1 MERINSSALSPRFLL
16 GQPNRSAL
24 ILSGFA
30 AAICCVPQVL
40 AQAPDQTDDPSASA
54 LTTPTTEVPI
64 EVDAWSDGIWTAA
77 MSGDQAMLDEYLA
90 NVPATAQ
97 PGRAQALRDAIDSY
111 RSHLNAA
118 SVDRTEDRDAALE
131 RLKEHLAA
139 DEIVKALT
147 AAVEVQTLADDWDEM
162 LQIEQMQMLLS
173 RSQSDWK
180 EALEAGDLLLAQDLL
195 YRLRTLNEDIG
206 EPEAYKRYDNALDDV
221 NRRISLL
228 AQYAQRTL
236 HELRREEMARY
247 APEEEFPE
255 FNDAFA
261 GEWKERLRNIN
272 DRMLKR
278 ALVMASRDHIAA
290 GGWKPLLEGG
300 LESLRIFVTT
310 AALKENFEGL
320 GKLEMVDRFDA
331 FLEIHEKRIQDM
343 PDDALNGETCRRLID
358 EVLLANNRTVQI
370 EPAVIIREFGDG
382 AMYRLEKDFQDEYS
396 QVIWPEELRR
406 FQQQVDGDFVGVG
419 ILIRHDDRRRIMIV
433 NPLEGSPAAR
443 SGIKAGDII
452 LGVEDKDTVGWS
464 LNQAVD
470 EITGPADQEVTL
482 KIEREGLD
490 EPFDV
495 AVMRDQIKMRSV
507 NGWWKNELSAEG
519 EPDWDW
525 FIDETD
531 GIGYIRLTSFN
542 EDSFQD
548 FLTALQ
554 EMHEERPLNGLIL
567 DLRFN
572 PGGLLRSA
580 VEFTNLFVES
590 GTIVSGEDRNR
601 NKVWELSAEPGR
613 AACMG
618 LPTVV
623 LVNRGS
629 ASASE
634 IVAGALKAHSA
645 AVVLGERS
653 FGKGSV
659 QTVHDLSSPFSQ
671 AAVKLTTQYYV
682 LPPLPGES
690 TGRLVH
696 KKPGSD
702 DWGVNPHI
710 SVEMAPEQ
718 IMDATELRR
727 KADFIEEWVAE
738 DDREAR
744 PEVGPLVLE
753 GKDPQL
759 EMGLLLLKAR
769 VLKDRRNPDLLV
781 ESSEVSN

>member
-1 MERINSSALSPRFLL
+1 MARINSNVLSSRFLT
-16 GQPNRSAL
+16 QPARSAL

-30 AAICCVPQVL
+30 AATCLTPQVL
-40 AQAPDQTDDPSASA
+40 GQAPGQTEEAQAPAVSTSVPV
-54 LTTPTTEVPI
+54 EVPV
-64 EVDAWSDGIWTAA
+64 EVEAWSDGLWTAA
-77 MSGDQAMLDEYLA
+77 ISGDQALLDEYLA

-97 PGRAQALRDAIDSY
+97 PGRGQALREAIDSY

-118 SVDRTEDRDAALE
+118 SEDRSEDRDAALE

-139 DEIVKALT
+139 DEMVKGLT

-162 LQIEQMQMLLS
+162 LEIEQVQMLLA

-180 EALEAGDLLLAQDLL
+180 AAMEEGDLLLAQDLL

-310 AALKENFEGL
+310 VALKENFEGL
-320 GKLEMVDRFDA
+320 GKPEMVDRFDA

-370 EPAVIIREFGDG
+370 EPEVIIREFGDG
-382 AMYRLEKDFQDEYS
+382 AMYRLEKEFQDEYS

-507 NGWWKNELSAEG
+507 NGWWKNELSDEG

-525 FIDETD
+525 FIDESD

-590 GTIVSGEDRNR
+590 GTIVSGEDRDR
-601 NKVWELSAEPGR
+601 NKVWELNAEPGR

-738 DDREAR
+738 GDREAR
-744 PEVGPLVLE
+744 PEVAPLVRE

-781 ESSEVSN
+781 ESSEVPN

>member
-1 MERINSSALSPRFLL
+1 MARTTSKMILGPISGSALS
-16 GQPNRSAL
+16 RSVLFSSL
-24 ILSGFA
+24 ITSGCLA
-30 AAICCVPQVL
+30 SAGL
-40 AQAPDQTDDPSASA
+40 AQEATESKQAAPAAQIA
-54 LTTPTTEVPI
+54 TEHIVPGD
-64 EVDAWSDGIWTAA
+64 VDSWSDGIWSAA
-77 MSGDQAMLDEYLA
+77 MAGDAPRMEAYLDSIPETSQPERAKRLREAVESYQLHLDAA
-90 NVPATAQ
+90 NV
-97 PGRAQALRDAIDSY
+97 D
-111 RSHLNAA
+111 RS
-118 SVDRTEDRDAALE
+118 EDREAALE
-131 RLKEHLAA
+131 RLKELFA
-139 DEIVKALT
+139 EEKIVEALT
-147 AAVEVQTLADDWDEM
+147 AAVELQTL
-162 LQIEQMQMLLS
+162 
-173 RSQSDWK
+173 SDNWN
-180 EALEAGDLLLAQDLL
+180 EALELEELSQLLLRAETDWQAAFESGDLLLAQDLL
-195 YRLRTLNEDIG
+195 YRLRTLHEDTG
-206 EPEAYKRYDNALDDV
+206 APEAYKLYDNALDDV
-221 NRRISLL
+221 NRRITLL

-236 HELRREEMARY
+236 HELRREEMSRY

-261 GEWKERLRNIN
+261 NEWKERHRNIN

-278 ALVMASRDHIAA
+278 ALVMASRDHIAS
-290 GGWKPLLEGG
+290 GGWKPLLDGG
-300 LESLRIFVTT
+300 LEALRIFVTT
-310 AALKENFEGL
+310 DALKENFAGL
-320 GKLEMVDRFDA
+320 GNAEAVDRFDA

-343 PDDALNGETCRRLID
+343 PADALNGETCRRLID

-370 EPAVIIREFGDG
+370 EPEVIIREFGDG
-382 AMYRLEKDFQDEYS
+382 AMYRLEKEFQDEYS

-406 FQQQVDGDFVGVG
+406 FQQQVEGDFVGVG
-419 ILIRHDDRRRIMIV
+419 ILIRHDDRRRIKIV

-452 LGVEDKDTVGWS
+452 VGVEGKDTVGWS

-470 EITGPADQEVTL
+470 EITGPADQEVVL
-482 KIEREGLD
+482 RIEREDLD

-507 NGWWKNELSAEG
+507 NGWWKKELSADG

-525 FIDETD
+525 FVDESD

-548 FLTALQ
+548 FLSALQ

-572 PGGLLRSA
+572 PGGLLSSA
-580 VEFTNLFVES
+580 VEFSNLFVES

-601 NKVWELSAEPGR
+601 NTVWEMSAEPGR

-618 LPTVV
+618 LPTVI

-659 QTVHDLSSPFSQ
+659 QTVQDLSSPFSQ

-682 LPPLPGES
+682 LPPMPGES

-696 KKPGSD
+696 KKPGAE

-710 SVEMAPEQ
+710 GVEMAPEQ
-718 IMDATELRR
+718 ILAATELRR
-727 KADFIEEWVAE
+727 KADFIEEWVDEA
-738 DDREAR
+738 DREER
-744 PEVGPLVLE
+744 PEVAPLVTE

-769 VLKDRRNPDLLV
+769 VLKDRRNSDLLV
-781 ESSEVSN
+781 ESSEAGS